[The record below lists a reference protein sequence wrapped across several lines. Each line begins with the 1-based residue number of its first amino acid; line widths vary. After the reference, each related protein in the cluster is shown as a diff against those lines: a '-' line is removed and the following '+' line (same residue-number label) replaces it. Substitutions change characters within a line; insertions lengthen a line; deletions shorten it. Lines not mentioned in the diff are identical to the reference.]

1 MDDRIRRLVAAH
13 LPGYAVGTVRR
24 LGAGQE
30 NVAYVVNDE
39 LVVRLANDPS
49 AVSREADLLA
59 AVAEFSPLPVPAPM
73 FVDADGGCL
82 AYRKLPGVPM
92 LDLPPSARAS
102 LAASVAA
109 QLGGFLAALHATP
122 PARMASLVERDDQ
135 PLPDW
140 LIDAAADYH
149 AIAQRIPHQGRGPI
163 EAFLAAAPPQPAPTL
178 VFSHNDL
185 GIEHILLDAATGDVS
200 GVIDWSDAA
209 ITDGAYDLGLIL
221 RDLGPIALDAALAAY
236 GPADA
241 LFRERAVFYA
251 RCAMLEDLRYG
262 VEAERPAYVDKSLG
276 SLPWLFAA

>member
-1 MDDRIRRLVAAH
+1 MDDRIRTLVATH

-30 NVAYVVNDE
+30 NVAYVVNDD
-39 LVVRLANDPS
+39 LVVRLADDPT
-49 AVSREADLLA
+49 AVSREADLLV
-59 AVAEFSPLPVPAPM
+59 AVAEFSPLPVPVPV

-92 LDLPPSARAS
+92 LDLPPSAQAW
-102 LAASVAA
+102 LAARVAA

-122 PARMASLVERDDQ
+122 PTRMASLVERDEQ

-140 LIDAAADYH
+140 LVDAAADYH
-149 AIAQRIPHQGRGPI
+149 TIAQRIPHQGRGPI
-163 EAFLAAAPPQPAPTL
+163 EAFLSHAPPQPAPTL

-185 GIEHILLDAATGDVS
+185 GIEHVLVDAATGRVS

-209 ITDGAYDLGLIL
+209 ITDAAYDLGLIH
-221 RDLGPIALDAALAAY
+221 RDLGPTALDAALAAY

-241 LFRERAVFYA
+241 LLRERAVFYA

-262 VEAERPAYVDKSLG
+262 VEAGRPAYVDKSVR
-276 SLPWLFAA
+276 SLPWLFAV

>member
-13 LPGYAVGTVRR
+13 LPGYAVSTVRR

-30 NVAYVVNDE
+30 NVAYVVNDD
-39 LVVRLANDPS
+39 LVLRFANDPA

-59 AVAEFSPLPVPAPM
+59 AVAEVSPLPVPAPV

-92 LDLPPSARAS
+92 LDLPPPERAS
-102 LAASVAA
+102 LAARVAL
-109 QLGGFLAALHATP
+109 QLGGFLATLHATP

-135 PLPDW
+135 SLPDW
-140 LIDAAADYH
+140 LIDAAADYQS
-149 AIAQRIPHQGRGPI
+149 IAHRIPHQGRGPI
-163 EAFLAAAPPQPAPTL
+163 EAFLADPPPQPAPTL

-185 GIEHILLDAATGDVS
+185 GIEHVLADAATGDVS

-209 ITDGAYDLGLIL
+209 ITDAAYDLGLVL
-221 RDLGPIALDAALAAY
+221 RDLGPAALDAALAAY
-236 GPADA
+236 GPADP
-241 LFRERAVFYA
+241 LVRERAIFYA

-262 VEAERPAYVDKSLG
+262 VEAGRPIYVDKSVR
-276 SLPWLFAA
+276 SLPWLFAV